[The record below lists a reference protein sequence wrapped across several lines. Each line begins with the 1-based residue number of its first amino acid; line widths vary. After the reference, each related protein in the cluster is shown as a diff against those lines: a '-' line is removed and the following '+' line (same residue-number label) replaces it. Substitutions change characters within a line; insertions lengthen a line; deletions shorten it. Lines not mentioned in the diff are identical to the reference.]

1 MGGYIFMG
9 ACVVLLVF
17 GIVLMVKQKKGKK

>member
-9 ACVVLLVF
+9 ACVVLLVV

>member
-9 ACVVLLVF
+9 ACVLLMIF
-17 GIVLMVKQKKGKK
+17 GVVLMIKQKKGKK